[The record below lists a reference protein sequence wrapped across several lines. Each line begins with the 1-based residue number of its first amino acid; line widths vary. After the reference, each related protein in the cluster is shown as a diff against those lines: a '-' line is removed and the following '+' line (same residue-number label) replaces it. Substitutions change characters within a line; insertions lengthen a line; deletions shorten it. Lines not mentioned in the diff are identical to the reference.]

1 MGLAGVVLFYGS
13 LGPQPLSVAFL
24 KPEEVIDHVLIRIMM
39 VENIWDRL
47 GATRRS
53 SFRVLGLLGQK
64 HGTIHSQGP
73 FRALQF
79 TKTSPLWHHDL
90 VLRQTLCQAFC

>member
-1 MGLAGVVLFYGS
+1 
-13 LGPQPLSVAFL
+13 
-24 KPEEVIDHVLIRIMM
+24 M

-79 TKTSPLWHHDL
+79 TKISPQWHHDL
-90 VLRQTLCQAFC
+90 VLRQTLCVKPSVKGQTGFIFYSSR